1 MPIVSSRRYILSDRF
16 IRPLTVASFAA
27 IFAFASAGSLENAI
41 ANGDTRTLSFHHM
54 HTNETLT
61 VTFKREGR
69 YDSQALEKINWLLRD
84 WRRDE
89 PTRMDPQLFDL
100 LWEIHREVDA
110 KEPVTIVSAYR
121 SPQTNAMLRKRGRG
135 VARFSQHMLGKAI
148 DFYIPGAELSDL
160 RVAGLRMERGGV
172 GFYPTSGSP
181 FVHMDTGGIRH
192 WPRMTRDQ
200 LARVFPDGKTVHLPA
215 DGKPMPGYEIAL
227 AALEKR
233 GVRPGQIALASRGGP
248 EPDAVET
255 ENPERPSVTGR
266 AKTFIASLFGKADEE
281 EEETPTPSQRRR
293 LPAIASLTAGPPP
306 PGSTPAPTATMPRAT
321 ASAALAPTLPA
332 QRAQQAPQLTWQA
345 GPASVPA
352 PETTMVAAVPLP
364 RPRPGD
370 IEEVTASLPEAIVG
384 RPAAQPAGPALAY
397 APAARPLGGAQ
408 VPVATRA
415 VRALE
420 TAPLPPQF
428 ASAATAPVELLRGP
442 MVQFVAELH
451 HPDLNARG
459 LIEPAH
465 AALRIAF
472 GRDLAEAPPT
482 ARFSGPAIAPVAVV
496 AFGRSATGSLL
507 ARVN

>member
-1 MPIVSSRRYILSDRF
+1 VPIASSGRHIVSNRF
-16 IRPLTVASFAA
+16 IRPLTVAGFAA
-27 IFAFASAGSLENAI
+27 IFAFASAGRLENAI
-41 ANGDTRTLSFHHM
+41 ANGDTRALSFHHM
-54 HTNETLT
+54 HTGEMLT

-69 YDSQALEKINWLLRD
+69 YDPQALEKINWLLRD

-110 KEPVTIVSAYR
+110 KEPITVVSAYR

-148 DFYIPGAELSDL
+148 DFYIPGVELSDL

-233 GVRPGQIALASRGGP
+233 GTRPGQIVLASRGAPG
-248 EPDAVET
+248 PDAVET

-281 EEETPTPSQRRR
+281 EEETPATPSQRRR
-293 LPAIASLTAGPPP
+293 LPAIASLTAGPPA
-306 PGSTPAPTATMPRAT
+306 PGSTPPPVAGLPRPTA
-321 ASAALAPTLPA
+321 SVALAPTIPP
-332 QRAQQAPQLTWQA
+332 QQTPQLAWQT
-345 GPASVPA
+345 GPTGV
-352 PETTMVAAVPLP
+352 PETKPVAMASIIPLP
-364 RPRPGD
+364 RARPSD
-370 IEEVTASLPEAIVG
+370 IDEVTASLPEAIIG

-408 VPVATRA
+408 VPTRA
-415 VRALE
+415 QRAAEPTPTTQREFALAAM
-420 TAPLPPQF
+420 APADLMH
-428 ASAATAPVELLRGP
+428 GP
-442 MVQFVAELH
+442 MIQFVAELR
-451 HPDLNARG
+451 HPDFNARG
-459 LIEPAH
+459 LIEPVR
-465 AALRIAF
+465 AAVRIGF
-472 GRDLAEAPPT
+472 GRDLAEAPHP
-482 ARFSGPAIAPVAVV
+482 ARFAGPAIAPIAVV
-496 AFGRSATGSLL
+496 AFDRSATGSRL
-507 ARVN
+507 ARAN

>member
-1 MPIVSSRRYILSDRF
+1 MPIVSAGRHILSDRF
-16 IRPLTVASFAA
+16 IRPLTVAGFAA
-27 IFAFASAGSLENAI
+27 IFAFASAGNLENAV
-41 ANGDTRTLSFHHM
+41 ANGDTRTLSFQHM
-54 HTNETLT
+54 HTGETLT

-69 YDSQALEKINWLLRD
+69 YDPQALEKINWLLRD

-100 LWEIHREVDA
+100 LWEIHREVGA

-148 DFYIPGAELSDL
+148 DFYIPGVELSDL
-160 RVAGLRMERGGV
+160 RVAGLRLERGGV

-233 GVRPGQIALASRGGP
+233 GTRPGQIVLASRGAPG
-248 EPDAVET
+248 PDALET

-266 AKTFIASLFGKADEE
+266 AKTFIASLFGKTDEE
-281 EEETPTPSQRRR
+281 EEETPATPGQRRR

-306 PGSTPAPTATMPRAT
+306 PGSTPAPVAGLPRPI
-321 ASAALAPTLPA
+321 ASAALAPTIPP
-332 QRAQQAPQLTWQA
+332 QQTPQLAWQT
-345 GPASVPA
+345 GPAGAPA
-352 PETTMVAAVPLP
+352 PETKSVAMASIIPLP
-364 RPRPGD
+364 RPRPDD
-370 IEEVTASLPEAIVG
+370 IEITASLPEAIVG

-397 APAARPLGGAQ
+397 APAARPLGGTQ
-408 VPVATRA
+408 VPARA
-415 VRALE
+415 RARGRNRPCPAAAIRQRGYAAGGTPARADGAIRGR
-420 TAPLPPQF
+420 TASSRSQG
-428 ASAATAPVELLRGP
+428 ARTDRSGARRGP
-442 MVQFVAELH
+442 HRLRTRSR
-451 HPDLNARG
+451 RG
-459 LIEPAH
+459 
-465 AALRIAF
+465 AAYRPLRRPGHRADP
-472 GRDLAEAPPT
+472 GR
-482 ARFSGPAIAPVAVV
+482 
-496 AFGRSATGSLL
+496 
-507 ARVN
+507 RVRP

>member
-1 MPIVSSRRYILSDRF
+1 MPIVSSGRYILSDRF
-16 IRPLTVASFAA
+16 IRPLTVAGFAA
-27 IFAFASAGSLENAI
+27 IFAFASAGRLENAI

-54 HTNETLT
+54 HTDETLT
-61 VTFKREGR
+61 VTFKREGH
-69 YDSQALEKINWLLRD
+69 YDPQALEKINWLLRD

-148 DFYIPGAELSDL
+148 DFYIPGVELSDL

-200 LARVFPDGKTVHLPA
+200 LARVFPNGKTVHLPA

-233 GVRPGQIALASRGGP
+233 GARPGQITLASRG
-248 EPDAVET
+248 ALET
-255 ENPERPSVTGR
+255 ENPERLSVTGR

-281 EEETPTPSQRRR
+281 EEETSATSRRR

-306 PGSTPAPTATMPRAT
+306 PGSTLAPATTMPRAT
-321 ASAALAPTLPA
+321 ASAVLAPTLPT
-332 QRAQQAPQLTWQA
+332 QRAQQTAQLTWQA
-345 GPASVPA
+345 GPAGAPA
-352 PETTMVAAVPLP
+352 PETTMVEAVPLP
-364 RPRPGD
+364 RLRPGD

-408 VPVATRA
+408 VPVPTRA
-415 VRALE
+415 GRAAVP
-420 TAPLPPQF
+420 APTTQREF
-428 ASAATAPVELLRGP
+428 ALAAMAPADLMHGP

-451 HPDLNARG
+451 YPDFKMRG
-459 LIEPAH
+459 LIDPAH

-482 ARFSGPAIAPVAVV
+482 ARFAGPAIAPVPVV

-507 ARVN
+507 ARLN

>member
-1 MPIVSSRRYILSDRF
+1 VG
-16 IRPLTVASFAA
+16 FAA
-27 IFAFASAGSLENAI
+27 IFAFASAGRLENAI

-54 HTNETLT
+54 HTGETLT

-69 YDSQALEKINWLLRD
+69 YDPQGLEKINWLLRD

-135 VARFSQHMLGKAI
+135 VARFSQHMMGKAI
-148 DFYIPGAELSDL
+148 DFYIPGVELSEL

-200 LARVFPDGKTVHLPA
+200 LARVFPNGKTVHLPA

-233 GVRPGQIALASRGGP
+233 GGRPGQIALASRGAPGA
-248 EPDAVET
+248 DAIET
-255 ENPERPSVTGR
+255 ENPERTSVTGR

-306 PGSTPAPTATMPRAT
+306 PGSTPPPVAGLPRPT
-321 ASAALAPTLPA
+321 ASAALAPTIPT
-332 QRAQQAPQLTWQA
+332 QQTPQLAWQT
-345 GPASVPA
+345 GPAGAPA
-352 PETTMVAAVPLP
+352 HETKPVAMASIIPLP
-364 RPRPGD
+364 RPRPD
-370 IEEVTASLPEAIVG
+370 DLEITASLPEAIVG

-397 APAARPLGGAQ
+397 APAARPLGNSQ
-408 VPVATRA
+408 VPVSQRF
-415 VRALE
+415 VRAAGPVPMTQREFALAAM
-420 TAPLPPQF
+420 APADLMH
-428 ASAATAPVELLRGP
+428 GP

-451 HPDLNARG
+451 HPDFKARG
-459 LIEPAH
+459 LMDPAH

-482 ARFSGPAIAPVAVV
+482 ARFAGPAIAPVQVV

>member
-1 MPIVSSRRYILSDRF
+1 MPIASSGRHILSDRF
-16 IRPLTVASFAA
+16 IRPLTVAGLAA
-27 IFAFASAGSLENAI
+27 IFAFASAGNLENAI
-41 ANGDTRTLSFHHM
+41 ANGDTRELSFHHM
-54 HTNETLT
+54 HTGEMLT

-69 YDSQALEKINWLLRD
+69 YDPQGLEKINWLLRD

-135 VARFSQHMLGKAI
+135 VARFSQHMMGKAI
-148 DFYIPGAELSDL
+148 DFYIPGVELSDL
-160 RVAGLRMERGGV
+160 RIAGLRMERGGV

-200 LARVFPDGKTVHLPA
+200 LARVFPNGKTVHLPA
-215 DGKPMPGYEIAL
+215 DGKPMPGYDIAL

-233 GVRPGQIALASRGGP
+233 GARPGQIALASRGAPG
-248 EPDAVET
+248 PDAVET
-255 ENPERPSVTGR
+255 ETPERPSVTGR

-281 EEETPTPSQRRR
+281 EEETTAAPRRR
-293 LPAIASLTAGPPP
+293 LPAVASLTAGPPP
-306 PGSTPAPTATMPRAT
+306 PGSTPPPVAGLPRAT
-321 ASAALAPTLPA
+321 ASAVVAPTIPAQQTPQLAWQTGPAGALAPETKPVA
-332 QRAQQAPQLTWQA
+332 M
-345 GPASVPA
+345 ASII
-352 PETTMVAAVPLP
+352 PLP
-364 RPRPGD
+364 RPRPDD
-370 IEEVTASLPEAIVG
+370 IEITASLPEAIVG
-384 RPAAQPAGPALAY
+384 RPAAQPTGPTLAY

-408 VPVATRA
+408 VPLPQRF
-415 VRALE
+415 VRA
-420 TAPLPPQF
+420 TVPAPTTQREF
-428 ASAATAPVELLRGP
+428 ALAAMAPADLMHGP
-442 MVQFVAELH
+442 MMQFVAELY
-451 HPDLNARG
+451 HPDFKARG
-459 LIEPAH
+459 LIDPAH

-482 ARFSGPAIAPVAVV
+482 ARFSGPAIAPIPVV

-507 ARVN
+507 ARLN

>member
-1 MPIVSSRRYILSDRF
+1 
-16 IRPLTVASFAA
+16 VAGFTA

-54 HTNETLT
+54 HTDETIT

-69 YDSQALEKINWLLRD
+69 YDPKALEQINWLLRD

-100 LWEIHREVDA
+100 LWQIHREVNA
-110 KEPVTIVSAYR
+110 KEPVTVVSAYR

-148 DFYIPGAELSDL
+148 DFYIPGVELSDL
-160 RVAGLRMERGGV
+160 RIAGLRLERGGV

-200 LARVFPDGKTVHLPA
+200 LARVFPNGRTVHLPA

-233 GVRPGQIALASRGGP
+233 GGRLGQIALASLGAPG
-248 EPDAVET
+248 PDAVE
-255 ENPERPSVTGR
+255 NPERTNITGR
-266 AKTFIASLFGKADEE
+266 AKTFIASLFGKTDEE
-281 EEETPTPSQRRR
+281 EEEAPTAPSQRRR
-293 LPAIASLTAGPPP
+293 LPAMASLTAGPPP
-306 PGSTPAPTATMPRAT
+306 PGSTPTPIATVPRAT
-321 ASAALAPTLPA
+321 ARAALAPIL
-332 QRAQQAPQLTWQA
+332 
-345 GPASVPA
+345 PA

-384 RPAAQPAGPALAY
+384 RPTAHPAGPALAY

-408 VPVATRA
+408 ALVPTRA

-420 TAPLPPQF
+420 AAPAVPAQY
-428 ASAATAPVELLRGP
+428 AGAATAPVELLHGP

-451 HPDLNARG
+451 HPDLRARG
-459 LIEPAH
+459 LIGPAH
-465 AALRIAF
+465 AAVRIAF
-472 GRDLAEAPPT
+472 GRDLAGAPPT
-482 ARFSGPAIAPVAVV
+482 ARFAGPAIAPVPVV

-507 ARVN
+507 ARLN

>member
-1 MPIVSSRRYILSDRF
+1 M
-16 IRPLTVASFAA
+16 RPLTVAGFAA

-54 HTNETLT
+54 HTDETLT

-69 YDSQALEKINWLLRD
+69 YDPQALEKINWLLRD

-148 DFYIPGAELSDL
+148 DFYIPGVELSDL
-160 RVAGLRMERGGV
+160 RVAGLRLERGGV

-233 GVRPGQIALASRGGP
+233 GVRPGQIALASRGAPG
-248 EPDAVET
+248 PDAVET

-281 EEETPTPSQRRR
+281 EEETPATLAQASAGHRFAHRRSAAARKHAGARRHVCRARLQARRSRRR
-293 LPAIASLTAGPPP
+293 CPHQQTPQLAWQTGPADA
-306 PGSTPAPTATMPRAT
+306 PRARDET
-321 ASAALAPTLPA
+321 RAMASI
-332 QRAQQAPQLTWQA
+332 
-345 GPASVPA
+345 
-352 PETTMVAAVPLP
+352 MPLP

-408 VPVATRA
+408 VPVPTRA
-415 VRALE
+415 VRAAQA
-420 TAPLPPQF
+420 APTTQRDF
-428 ASAATAPVELLRGP
+428 ALAAMAPADLMHGP
-442 MVQFVAELH
+442 MVQFVAALH
-451 HPDLNARG
+451 HPDFKARG
-459 LIEPAH
+459 MIDPAH

-482 ARFSGPAIAPVAVV
+482 ARFAGPAIAPVQVV

>member
-1 MPIVSSRRYILSDRF
+1 MPIVSSGRYILSDRF
-16 IRPLTVASFAA
+16 IRPLTVAGFAA
-27 IFAFASAGSLENAI
+27 IFAFASAGRLENAI

-54 HTNETLT
+54 HTDETLT

-69 YDSQALEKINWLLRD
+69 YDPQALEKINWLLRD

-100 LWEIHREVDA
+100 LWEIHREVDT
-110 KEPVTIVSAYR
+110 KEPITIVSAYR

-148 DFYIPGAELSDL
+148 DFYIPGVELSDL
-160 RVAGLRMERGGV
+160 RIAGLRLERGGV

-233 GVRPGQIALASRGGP
+233 RPGQIALASRGVPG
-248 EPDAVET
+248 PDAVET

-281 EEETPTPSQRRR
+281 EEETPATSRRR

-306 PGSTPAPTATMPRAT
+306 PGSTPPPVAGLPRPT
-321 ASAALAPTLPA
+321 ASAALAPTIPA
-332 QRAQQAPQLTWQA
+332 QQTPQLAWQT
-345 GPASVPA
+345 GPADAPA
-352 PETTMVAAVPLP
+352 PETKPVAMASIIPLP

-408 VPVATRA
+408 VPVPTRA
-415 VRALE
+415 VRAAQA
-420 TAPLPPQF
+420 APTTQRDF
-428 ASAATAPVELLRGP
+428 ALAAMAPADLMHGP
-442 MVQFVAELH
+442 MVQFVAALH
-451 HPDLNARG
+451 HPDFKARG
-459 LIEPAH
+459 MIDPAH

-482 ARFSGPAIAPVAVV
+482 ARFAGPAIAPVQVV

>member
-1 MPIVSSRRYILSDRF
+1 VPIASSGRHILSDRF
-16 IRPLTVASFAA
+16 IRPLTVAGLAV
-27 IFAFASAGSLENAI
+27 IFAFASAGKLENAI

-54 HTNETLT
+54 HTDETLT

-69 YDSQALEKINWLLRD
+69 YDPQALEKINWLLRD

-100 LWEIHREVDA
+100 LWEIHREVDT
-110 KEPVTIVSAYR
+110 KEPITIVSAYR

-148 DFYIPGAELSDL
+148 DFYIPGVELSDL

-233 GVRPGQIALASRGGP
+233 RPGQIVLASRGAL
-248 EPDAVET
+248 EA

-266 AKTFIASLFGKADEE
+266 AKTFIASLFGRADEE
-281 EEETPTPSQRRR
+281 EEETPATARRR

-306 PGSTPAPTATMPRAT
+306 PGSTPAPAATMPRVT
-321 ASAALAPTLPA
+321 ASAVLAPTL
-332 QRAQQAPQLTWQA
+332 RT
-345 GPASVPA
+345 S
-352 PETTMVAAVPLP
+352 ETTTLAAVPLP

-370 IEEVTASLPEAIVG
+370 IEITASLPEAIIG

-397 APAARPLGGAQ
+397 APAARPLGGSQ
-408 VPVATRA
+408 VLTRA
-415 VRALE
+415 VRA
-420 TAPLPPQF
+420 AALPVQF
-428 ASAATAPVELLRGP
+428 GSAATAPVELLRGP

-451 HPDLNARG
+451 HPDFKARG
-459 LIEPAH
+459 LIDPAH

-482 ARFSGPAIAPVAVV
+482 ARFSGPAIAPVQVV

-507 ARVN
+507 ARLN

>member
-1 MPIVSSRRYILSDRF
+1 MPIASSGRYFLSDRF
-16 IRPLTVASFAA
+16 IRPLSVAGVAA

-41 ANGDTRTLSFHHM
+41 ANGDMCTLSFHHM
-54 HTNETLT
+54 HTDEMLT

-69 YDSQALEKINWLLRD
+69 YDPQALEKINWLLRD

-200 LARVFPDGKTVHLPA
+200 LARVFPNGKTVHLPA

-233 GVRPGQIALASRGGP
+233 GVRPGQIALASRG
-248 EPDAVET
+248 AIET
-255 ENPERPSVTGR
+255 ENPERTSVTGR

-281 EEETPTPSQRRR
+281 EEENPATSRRR
-293 LPAIASLTAGPPP
+293 LPAIASLTADPPP
-306 PGSTPAPTATMPRAT
+306 PGSTPAPAATMPRAT
-321 ASAALAPTLPA
+321 ASAMLAPTLPA
-332 QRAQQAPQLTWQA
+332 QRAQQTPQLTWQA
-345 GPASVPA
+345 GPAGVPA

-370 IEEVTASLPEAIVG
+370 IEITASLPEAIVG

-408 VPVATRA
+408 VPVLTRA

-420 TAPLPPQF
+420 SAPALAAQF
-428 ASAATAPVELLRGP
+428 ASAATAPAELLRGP

-451 HPDLNARG
+451 HSDFNARG
-459 LIEPAH
+459 LIEPAR
-465 AALRIAF
+465 AAVRIGF
-472 GRDLAEAPPT
+472 GRDFAEAPPT
-482 ARFSGPAIAPVAVV
+482 ARFAGPAIAPIPVV
-496 AFGRSATGSLL
+496 AFDRSATGSLL

>member
-1 MPIVSSRRYILSDRF
+1 MPITSSGRYILSDRF
-16 IRPLTVASFAA
+16 IRPLTAAGFAA
-27 IFAFASAGSLENAI
+27 IFAFASAGSLENAT
-41 ANGDTRTLSFHHM
+41 ANGDTRELSFHHM
-54 HTNETLT
+54 HTGETLT
-61 VTFKREGR
+61 VTFKRQGR
-69 YDSQALEKINWLLRD
+69 HDPQALEKINWLLRD

-148 DFYIPGAELSDL
+148 DFYIPGVELSDL
-160 RVAGLRMERGGV
+160 RVAGLRLERGGV

-200 LARVFPDGKTVHLPA
+200 LARVFPNGKTVHLPA

-233 GVRPGQIALASRGGP
+233 GGRPGQIPLASRGAPG
-248 EPDAVET
+248 PDALET
-255 ENPERPSVTGR
+255 ENPERPSMTGR
-266 AKTFIASLFGKADEE
+266 AKTFIAALFGKADEE
-281 EEETPTPSQRRR
+281 EEETPATPRRR
-293 LPAIASLTAGPPP
+293 LPAITSLTAGPPP
-306 PGSTPAPTATMPRAT
+306 PGSTPAPIATMPRAT
-321 ASAALAPTLPA
+321 ASVVLAPTLPA
-332 QRAQQAPQLTWQA
+332 QRAQQTPQLTWQA
-345 GPASVPA
+345 GPAGVPA
-352 PETTMVAAVPLP
+352 PETMVAAVPLP

-384 RPAAQPAGPALAY
+384 RPAAQPAGPTLAY
-397 APAARPLGGAQ
+397 APAARPLGGSQ
-408 VPVATRA
+408 VPVPTRA
-415 VRALE
+415 VRAFE
-420 TAPLPPQF
+420 PAPTTQREF
-428 ASAATAPVELLRGP
+428 ALAAMAPADLMHGP

-451 HPDLNARG
+451 HPDFKARG
-459 LIEPAH
+459 LMDPAH

-472 GRDLAEAPPT
+472 GRDLAEAPHT
-482 ARFSGPAIAPVAVV
+482 ARFAGPAIVPIPVV